1 MTDLPSELKVFRSP
15 FKLEEGKVF
24 HLRFGPLDVHLGH
37 FHQEW
42 RVSWSTTN
50 EYTDNSFK
58 CDHDYKG
65 IIPDT
70 FISEKRYTYSRE
82 TNSFL
87 KMTPILGDLPYV
99 ARPSKPLMVL
109 PGETV
114 KIYMSTPLFLRLES
128 ENPYNLIEEIP
139 ILQSPKTW
147 FGQST
152 TAGEVCYSTRIKA
165 VLDKK
170 DLTYRPYRAIS
181 QLIIDNR
188 GADSLHVEKLKVPS
202 PYLAV
207 FQNEQGEFI
216 TSVIQYIREPSG
228 EIRTVNIIDPND
240 GEELFFL
247 AGPRLRADQS
257 LLDPITHF
265 FGGKV

>member
-1 MTDLPSELKVFRSP
+1 MSDLSSELKIFRSP
-15 FKLEEGKVF
+15 FKLDESKVF
-24 HLRFGPLDVHLGH
+24 YLRFGPLSVHLGH
-37 FHQEW
+37 FHREW
-42 RVSWSTTN
+42 RVSWSTSN
-50 EYTDNSFK
+50 EYTDNSFQY
-58 CDHDYKG
+58 DQDYKG
-65 IIPDT
+65 LIPNT
-70 FISEKRYTYSRE
+70 FISEKRYTYSRD

-87 KMTPILGDLPYV
+87 KITPIMGDLPYV
-99 ARPSKPLMVL
+99 AKPSTPLMVL

-114 KIYMSTPLFLRLES
+114 KIYMSTPLFLRLET
-128 ENPYNLIEEIP
+128 ENPYNLVEEIP
-139 ILQSPKTW
+139 ALQSPKTW

-152 TAGEVCYSTRIKA
+152 TFGEICYSTRIKA

-228 EIRTVNIIDPND
+228 EIRTVDIFDPQE
-240 GEELFFL
+240 GEELFYL
-247 AGPRLRADQS
+247 AGPRLRVDPS
-257 LLDPITHF
+257 LLAPITNF
-265 FGGKV
+265 FSGRV